1 MKFTKLVVTLVTASS
16 FVVAQPHKHHQRHAN
31 KRSPGTKV
39 VDVAGP
45 TVTMYELNGQLIPQ
59 SEVCNGIKAGTLKW
73 AQGTN
78 DPPPCDVDDT
88 PASTPTLSAS
98 STFTTAPPSSS
109 PTSINT
115 STTSVAADNKNIQ
128 QAVASPSSTTS
139 TVVAV
144 SSAAS
149 SSSTAT
155 ASSSSSS
162 SGSSSYDS
170 EIATGTGLDTE
181 FPDGELDCST
191 FPSDYGAIPVNWQGI
206 GGWSGI
212 QYVTISGDSVTH
224 IDNAVPNQGSAF
236 CTARDGNPAMCS
248 YACPPGYQKSQW
260 PSTQGQNGE
269 SVGGIMC
276 GTDGKLH
283 LTNAGLSKNLCIQG
297 TGKVSVKNTLSTNA
311 AICRTDYPGKYFLE
325 FLYYYFY

>member
-1 MKFTKLVVTLVTASS
+1 M
-16 FVVAQPHKHHQRHAN
+16 
-31 KRSPGTKV
+31 
-39 VDVAGP
+39 DVAGP

-59 SEVCNGIKAGTLKW
+59 SEVCSGIKAGTLKW

-78 DPPPCDVDDT
+78 DPPPCDTDDNA
-88 PASTPTLSAS
+88 PASTTLTPATS
-98 STFTTAPPSSS
+98 S
-109 PTSINT
+109 NT
-115 STTSVAADNKNIQ
+115 PVLTPTTSAAAGNEYVQ

-144 SSAAS
+144 SSAAASPSTAVKS
-149 SSSTAT
+149 SSSQ
-155 ASSSSSS
+155 SSSSSS
-162 SGSSSYDS
+162 SSSDSSYDS
-170 EIATGTGLDTE
+170 QIATGQGLDTE

-191 FPSDYGAIPVNWQGI
+191 FPSKYGAIPVDWQGI

-224 IDNAVPNQGSAF
+224 INNAVPNQGSPYCA
-236 CTARDGNPAMCS
+236 AQDGNPAMCS

-260 PSTQGQNGE
+260 PATQGANGE

-283 LTNAGLSKNLCIQG
+283 LTNPGLSKNLCIQG
-297 TGKVSVKNTLSTNA
+297 TGKVNVKNTLSENA
-311 AICRTDYPGKYFLE
+311 PICRTDYPGE
-325 FLYYYFY
+325 C